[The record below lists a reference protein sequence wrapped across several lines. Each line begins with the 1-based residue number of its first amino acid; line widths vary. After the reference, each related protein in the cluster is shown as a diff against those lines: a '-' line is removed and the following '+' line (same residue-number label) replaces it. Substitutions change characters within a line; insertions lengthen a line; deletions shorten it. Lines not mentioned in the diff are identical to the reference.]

1 MHITTVSD
9 MSRLVLTRKVNE
21 KITIRKGG
29 EEVATVTVGRIDR
42 NQVRIV
48 FEADPEV
55 EITRH
60 TRDKKSA

>member
-1 MHITTVSD
+1 

-21 KITIRKGG
+21 KVTIAKDG
-29 EEVATVTVGRIDR
+29 ELVATVTVGRIDR

-48 FEADPEV
+48 FEADPDI

-60 TRDKKSA
+60 AREKKSADQY